1 LGGDQSCGFCCCLA
15 FLKVSIF
22 DTNFNWEK
30 VDLGALLQIDKIT
43 MQEAEQALTALIY
56 APGAATEHNAVAICE
71 QGVFGL
77 QNQVQIKLQ
86 AEREAATDETDAAA
100 RLATVRH
107 EYMIDLVTCVREAAQ
122 HSNVRDALNK
132 AVESAKASN
141 IQLDTIAALE
151 QQKKALEEQ
160 VSRLS
165 GGNVSLTDADDSGN
179 VVEVVGSGNSS
190 ETIVVPVD
198 SDGKPDGGNSMLER
212 IAAGIRTID
221 ALIKALR
228 EGDNTITS
236 DSFKNALT
244 EMKAA
249 AAEAAAASAD
259 PVMTELLATA
269 VKRNTH
275 IQSPA
280 ERSAVQQQI
289 RARSRRSG
297 TNQLGE
303 EPRKAVAVEKQDTVL
318 ELLNELSETEKAPSK
333 RRLLGAEPD
342 DAAAL
347 SDTGVATK
355 RADGATAQLLS
366 DAVQSKAG
374 GSAKAAAKWYAV
386 LRLP

>member
-1 LGGDQSCGFCCCLA
+1 MVVGDQSRGFCCCLA
-15 FLKVSIF
+15 FLKVSIS
-22 DTNFNWEK
+22 DKNFNWEK
-30 VDLGALLQIDKIT
+30 VDLGALLQIEKLT
-43 MQEAEQALTALIY
+43 MQEAEQAVTALIY

-71 QGVFGL
+71 QGIFGL

-151 QQKKALEEQ
+151 QQKKAMEEA
-160 VSRLS
+160 VSRMS
-165 GGNVSLTDADDSGN
+165 GGNVSLTDAHDSGN
-179 VVEVVGSGNSS
+179 INEVVGSGNSS
-190 ETIVVPVD
+190 ETIAVSVN
-198 SDGKPDGGNSMLER
+198 SDGKSDGGNSMLER

-244 EMKAA
+244 ELKAA
-249 AAEAAAASAD
+249 QAEAAVASPT
-259 PVMTELLATA
+259 PVMTELLANT

-280 ERSAVQQQI
+280 ERLAAQQQI
-289 RARSRRSG
+289 KARSRRSG
-297 TNQLGE
+297 ANRLGE
-303 EPRKAVAVEKQDTVL
+303 KQAASKAIAVEEKDDTVL
-318 ELLNELSETEKAPSK
+318 DLLNDLRETPKASSK
-333 RRLLGAEPD
+333 RRLLGAKPD

-347 SDTGVATK
+347 SDTDKAAEKTSK
-355 RADGATAQLLS
+355 DGTQTQLLS
-366 DAVQSKAG
+366 DTVGTKVGAQ
-374 GSAKAAAKWYAV
+374 AKW
-386 LRLP
+386 